1 MPDQDRQTGQV
12 SEPTGSDGRALLTVP
27 GLVVDMLREGVYA
40 EIGWA
45 GEALHQIAS
54 ADDRETGQERFRGLS
69 EHLHSAYALLDGIGW
84 ASTVP
89 PVDVQ
94 IDLRKDRPAL
104 VKALDAALLFAE
116 DELKD
121 IDKRDAKRAERG
133 QAPEGEATIERVA
146 ALHEFATTVAA
157 RIDALTVE
165 EGEGV

>member
-1 MPDQDRQTGQV
+1 
-12 SEPTGSDGRALLTVP
+12 
-27 GLVVDMLREGVYA
+27 MLREGVYA

-45 GEALHQIAS
+45 GEALHHVAS
-54 ADDRETGQERFRGLS
+54 ADDRETGQERFHGLM
-69 EHLHSAYALLDGIGW
+69 EHLNSAYALLDGIGW

-89 PVDVQ
+89 PIDVQ
-94 IDLRKDRPAL
+94 IDLRKDHPTL
-104 VKALDAALLFAE
+104 VKALDITLLFAE

-146 ALHEFATTVAA
+146 ALHEFATTVAGQ
-157 RIDALTVE
+157 IDAFAVE